1 MTNSLLDVRR
11 GSQTPRVSNFPPYE
25 LSAAPEVIDLAASAG
40 LILDDWQKYVLTHGL
55 GMHPDGRWTANRV
68 SAWVPRQNGKGAVI
82 EALELAWLFL
92 FDEELIIH
100 SAHQHRTSQK
110 AYERLEK
117 LIRRT
122 PDLYRRVR
130 QFRQANGEQQIE
142 LHNGHLLQY
151 VTRSRTA
158 IRGFS
163 AKKLVLDEAQELT
176 GEQIAAIMPTL
187 SAQYNWQSWFFGTP
201 PDDPSA
207 WCYGLKEDG
216 EAGVPRLAH
225 FDWGADLNL
234 DDPAGVAKTADP
246 ELWYAC
252 NPALGERIEIET
264 VQDEHRP
271 SGLGAKFPQERLGVW
286 QPRATSGSGVISDE
300 LWRQQVDHNPQRPTD
315 IALAVQVNSKR
326 TFTAI
331 AAVGPRAL
339 GGLQVS
345 IVDYRPGTHWVVDRL
360 VELRERWDPVAIA
373 VQDKGP
379 TGPLLLDLEKR
390 GICPPEDPD
399 QPQRGDLAVPWAAE
413 VAVSYGLF
421 LDAVHQHHLFHLDE
435 APLNTAL
442 ASAKT
447 RPLGGGTAWEFK
459 NDEAAP
465 LLAATFAHWAWV
477 TLADRAGAD
486 YDVAD
491 SFLQL
496 GGDQDA

>member
-1 MTNSLLDVRR
+1 MTSSLLDARR
-11 GSQTPRVSNFPPYE
+11 GSQTPRVSKFPPYP
-25 LSAAPEVIDLAASAG
+25 LSAAPEVIDLAESAG
-40 LILDDWQKYVLTHGL
+40 LHLDEWQKYVLTHGL
-55 GMHPDGRWTANRV
+55 GSQVDGRWTANRV
-68 SAWVPRQNGKGAVI
+68 SVWVPRQNGKGAII

-110 AYERLEK
+110 AYERLERY
-117 LIRRT
+117 IRRT
-122 PDLYRRVR
+122 PDLLRRVK

-176 GEQIAAIMPTL
+176 SEQVAAIMPTL
-187 SAQYNWQSWFFGTP
+187 SAQYNWQAWFFGTP
-201 PDDPSA
+201 PDDPAA

-216 EAGVPRLAH
+216 EVGVPRLAH
-225 FDWGADLNL
+225 FDWGAALDL
-234 DDPAGVAKTADP
+234 DDPADVARAGDP

-286 QPRATSGSGVISDE
+286 QPKASAGSGVIADA
-300 LWRQQVDHNPQRPTD
+300 LWRDQVARDAARPAD
-315 IALAVQVNSKR
+315 VALAVQVNSRR

-331 AAVGPRAL
+331 AAVGPQPDGTLLAS
-339 GGLQVS
+339 V
-345 IVDYRPGTHWVVDRL
+345 VDYRPGTHWVAERVA
-360 VELRERWDPVAIA
+360 ELRERWNPVAIA

-379 TGPLLLDLEKR
+379 TAPVLLELEKL
-390 GICPPEDPD
+390 GITGPDDPEEPA
-399 QPQRGDLAVPWAAE
+399 RGDLAVPWAAE
-413 VAVSYGLF
+413 VAVAYGLF
-421 LDAVHQHHLFHLDE
+421 IDAVHQRRLFHLDE
-435 APLNTAL
+435 APLNVALGTAKVRAL
-442 ASAKT
+442 S
-447 RPLGGGTAWEFK
+447 GGTAWDFK
-459 NDEAAP
+459 PEDAAP

-477 TLADRAGAD
+477 TLADKVNDD

-491 SFLQL
+491 SFLQV
-496 GGDQDA
+496 GG